1 MLCQFCLSIL
11 CLTIFL
17 LQISLTFPL
26 CDENWIHGVES
37 WKVVLW
43 IYRLYY
49 CCHGWVLWFHAS
61 KGFMEGCGVL
71 VLITI
76 LSNVSSR
83 YLKYEYPFF
92 YFLSNILNLYY
103 HNVYVYPCFISHV
116 IVPCWILFYKK
127 TIFIFMFIQ
136 IFIHSNLASTSYWW
150 WKNSFLLPNTFRWCW
165 L

>member
-1 MLCQFCLSIL
+1 MQLNAMSIL
-11 CLTIFL
+11 PFHFVFKN
-17 LQISLTFPL
+17 FPTPNFFNFPFVWW
-26 CDENWIHGVES
+26 NWIHGLEY

-76 LSNVSSR
+76 LSKR
-83 YLKYEYPFF
+83 
-92 YFLSNILNLYY
+92 YFLSNILNLY

-127 TIFIFMFIQ
+127 KIFIFIFIQ